1 MNSAQVEK
9 LYAKLTPVEQANL
22 VFEAIARNDDDEIEV
37 IVNSL
42 EKRAY
47 RIWNPEYT
55 FRKEGLMTL
64 AMIYG
69 VSYWK
74 QRELFTRAMGA
85 YDKGN
90 EKAALIFIQAAA
102 QIRGMEVALIDV
114 CHQINVDVEAI
125 KTLADCKGEIAF
137 GDDADPEIVAE
148 YTEMFINTVAL

>member
-1 MNSAQVEK
+1 MNPAQVDK
-9 LYAKLTPVEQANL
+9 LYNKLTPVEQANL

-55 FRKEGLMTL
+55 FRNEGLMTL
-64 AMIYG
+64 ALIYG

-74 QRELFTRAMGA
+74 QRELFVRAMRD

-102 QIRGMEVALIDV
+102 QIKGMEAALKTV
-114 CHQINVDVEAI
+114 CKEIKVDV
-125 KTLADCKGEIAF
+125 
-137 GDDADPEIVAE
+137 
-148 YTEMFINTVAL
+148 